1 MFAINSYVQAKTLT
15 EALQYKQAN
24 PKARWIAGGSDLLIQ
39 IREGKL
45 AVADLIAIRD
55 IPGLTGITL
64 DGSENIHIGPLS
76 TFGQIAADPI
86 IQSRIP
92 LLGRAVDQAGG
103 PQLRNV
109 GTIGG
114 NICNGATSAD
124 SAASLFVLEAVLVL
138 TRLDES
144 GHLVSE
150 EKAIAGFY
158 QGPGRVDIAP
168 DQMLTDIYI
177 PKEKYLDFFGH
188 YTKYS
193 MRNAMDIAT
202 LGCAVYSRF
211 SHDLSRIEEV
221 RLAYGVAG
229 PTPCRCPKAEKAL
242 IGMEPGEEAFRKLG
256 RLALDEINPRDSWR
270 ASRSFRLQLAEELAY
285 RSGLAC
291 FEEARLAQG
300 AAGGQAAAAK
310 AEVALKENTGLK
322 EGAAPEQEAEKGPA
336 GFGDERRWFMSC
348 TVNGRPVEVAIDNRE
363 SLADMLR
370 NRLGLTSVKKGCDVG
385 ECGACTVLVDGKSID
400 SCIYLARWAEGKH
413 ILTTEGLRGAE
424 NELSIVQQAFIDEA
438 AVQCGFCTPG
448 LIMTATEIVDSGR
461 RYSREELRRLISG
474 HLCRCTGYQ
483 NILNAVEKVAGIE
496 K

>member
-15 EALQYKQAN
+15 EALRYKQAK

-45 AVADLIAIRD
+45 AGADLIAIRD
-55 IPGLTGITL
+55 IPEMSGITL
-64 DGSENIHIGPLS
+64 DEEENIHIGPLS
-76 TFGQIAADPI
+76 TFGQIAANPI

-124 SAASLFVLEAVLVL
+124 SGASLFVLEAVLVL
-138 TRLDES
+138 SRLDQE
-144 GHLVSE
+144 GQLVNE
-150 EKAIAGFY
+150 EKEIGSFY
-158 QGPGRVDIAP
+158 LGPGRVDIAP
-168 DQMLTDIYI
+168 DQILTDIYI
-177 PKEKYLDFFGH
+177 PKEKYQNFFGH

-202 LGCAVYSRF
+202 LGCAVYARF
-211 SHDLSRIEEV
+211 SDDLSRIEEV

-229 PTPCRCPKAEKAL
+229 PTPSRCPAAEKAL
-242 IGMEPGEEAFRKLG
+242 VGMQPGDEAFRQLG
-256 RLALDEINPRDSWR
+256 RLALAEINPRDSWR
-270 ASRSFRLQLAEELAY
+270 ASRAFRLQLAEELAY

-291 FEEARLAQG
+291 FEEARLVKAS
-300 AAGGQAAAAK
+300 GGRQAAAPQEAAALK
-310 AEVALKENTGLK
+310 AEPGLK
-322 EGAAPEQEAEKGPA
+322 QEAEQAAP

-348 TVNGRPVEVAIDNRE
+348 TVNGRPVEVAVDNRE

-370 NRLGLTSVKKGCDVG
+370 NQLGLTSVKKGCDVG

-461 RYSREELRRLISG
+461 LYSREELRRLISG

-483 NILNAVEKVAGIE
+483 NILNAVEKAAGLE